1 MNQGGMLKPAL
12 IAGVLLGILSALPLI
27 QWVNSCCCAWVIG
40 GGIFAAYL
48 YVRESAEA
56 VTLGR
61 GLALGLLT
69 GVIGGIV
76 SVLMSLP
83 LLYISFA
90 NTKVL
95 EELSK
100 SVEHVPD
107 LSPQVRETLQHLLSD
122 PLRSLSFFATI
133 GGAMVTVMSAIF
145 AMAGGAIGVALFEK
159 RKPGQI
165 SAETPPAPTSG
176 PPPELPPP
184 PPLQ

>member
-1 MNQGGMLKPAL
+1 MLKPAL

-56 VTLGR
+56 ATLGR

-76 SVLMSLP
+76 YVLISLP
-83 LLYISFA
+83 LLYMSFA

-95 EELSK
+95 EELRK
-100 SVEHVPD
+100 WVEHIPD
-107 LSPQVRETLQHLLSD
+107 VAPQVRDTLQHILSD
-122 PLRSLSFFATI
+122 PIRALIFFVTI
-133 GGAMVTVMSAIF
+133 VGAMVTLMSAIF
-145 AMAGGAIGVALFEK
+145 AMAGGGIGCAVFV
-159 RKPGQI
+159 
-165 SAETPPAPTSG
+165 
-176 PPPELPPP
+176 
-184 PPLQ
+184 

>member
-107 LSPQVRETLQHLLSD
+107 LSPQVRAADAKDWRSRILLWWSVCSSSD
-122 PLRSLSFFATI
+122 SHRQGSIQDSRWQA
-133 GGAMVTVMSAIF
+133 AS
-145 AMAGGAIGVALFEK
+145 
-159 RKPGQI
+159 
-165 SAETPPAPTSG
+165 
-176 PPPELPPP
+176 
-184 PPLQ
+184 